1 MFLKKCFIRM
11 TDLSTIETRR
21 QFNFKKKRK
30 HSFDSDNSRK
40 IVKSFKSRHW
50 NEKLNSTN
58 RKQKKK
64 IKDDRNRITATETEF
79 KRRAFFRSARIRKSQ
94 NEIQKIEI
102 ARKVVLKRRFQK
114 INHKRQ
120 SDMRLNSRD
129 FIIFFKKQHTEFIM
143 WKERTI
149 RNEVDKKRVKICA
162 THERAET
169 TIIVESMTHL

>member
-11 TDLSTIETRR
+11 TDLSTIEVRR
-21 QFNFKKKRK
+21 QFNFRKKRR
-30 HSFDSDNSRK
+30 HSFDFDNLRK

-79 KRRAFFRSARIRKSQ
+79 KKRTFFKNARIRKLR
-94 NEIQKIEI
+94 NEIQKIKI
-102 ARKVVLKRRFQK
+102 ARKVVSKRRSQK

-120 SDMRLNSRD
+120 SEVRLNLRD
-129 FIIFFKKQHTEFIM
+129 FIAFFTKQHAESIM
-143 WKERTI
+143 SKEKAI
-149 RNEVDKKRVKICA
+149 RNEIDEKRVKICA
-162 THERAET
+162 IHERAET
-169 TIIVESMTHL
+169 TIVVESMTHF